1 MMKIAVQDIRCAVVA
16 FPRASN
22 FTGLSQLP
30 HCDWQWYP
38 SVGILLLYSSSLL
51 SRLPELILFCFPML
65 YGAGIVSNP
74 VIACAKMMC
83 DLALLVRAKWMSAS
97 LAWVL
102 GESLMPR
109 S

>member
-1 MMKIAVQDIRCAVVA
+1 MTA
-16 FPRASN
+16 N
-22 FTGLSQLP
+22 
-30 HCDWQWYP
+30 
-38 SVGILLLYSSSLL
+38 GILLLEYFYCTPVPYL
-51 SRLPELILFCFPML
+51 SRLPEQFLFCFPML